1 MHFLRTLLVI
11 STTYFFPL
19 NVLAQTA
26 DSIQNIN
33 ASCPL
38 PTYPTIVDGSETL
51 NSDTYNIWS
60 KSTHIKREK
69 FAKFIGGVTLS
80 GQGQAISADEL
91 FVDRTTSALS
101 ATGNI
106 HFQNPTVDIFASSLD
121 ASKSQNYTELTQSSY
136 QLAGNPGHGSAGN
149 IRITGDGT
157 LTLVDSNFTTCYGE
171 VPDWQIQ
178 ASEISISLDENHG
191 EAYNARF
198 KLFGVPVFYV
208 PYFSFPVSNE
218 RKSGFLYP
226 KFSSSQRTGF
236 QFESPFYWNIAPN
249 MDATITPRYMSKR
262 GLQLLT
268 EFRYLSGQQNGQLNI
283 EYLNKDDELNNDD
296 KRYLARIQ
304 HVGTISENI
313 RAYVDYTTIS
323 DDNYLVD
330 IKSEQYNSNDAY
342 LYQIGEIAYFS
353 DNWFTKLQLQDFE
366 VLGEHQTSYQTLPHI
381 EFSHFTPLNF
391 YHAEFD
397 IYSEI
402 TRFTS
407 NNLALPEAD
416 RYHFEA
422 GLTLPISTPAW
433 FLNSELRV
441 LQTNYHQ
448 TRTEAFNRLEKS
460 VNRTLPKIR
469 LHGGMNFDRDITYFD
484 QAFTQTLE
492 PQLQYL
498 YIPDEDQSAIG
509 VYDTTTLQDDYDGLF
524 RDRRFSG
531 LDRIAQANQYSWGI
545 TSRLLDNDNTEKFRL
560 SVGRIVYLND
570 THVSHNNQQIASSG
584 ESALASELYLSLNRN
599 WQFSS
604 DIQYNTKENSTNR
617 SQSSLDYIFDN
628 NNTIQLNHRY
638 SKNVSGSKLEQVS
651 LLTSVAVNKNWQFV
665 GRVTQDLKDKRSL
678 ESYAGLQYESCCWA
692 VRFAFHRHINSNI
705 DEQNQFQQ
713 NRDEFD
719 SGFMI
724 QFIIKGLGG
733 NRQPIDTTEM
743 FNNSIFG
750 YKRPYFLNN

>member
-11 STTYFFPL
+11 STTSFFSL
-19 NVLAQTA
+19 SVLAQDANST
-26 DSIQNIN
+26 QNIN

-38 PTYPTIVDGSETL
+38 PTYPSIVESESSL
-51 NSDTYNIWS
+51 ISDTYNIWS
-60 KSTHIKREK
+60 KSTNIKREK
-69 FAKFIGGVTLS
+69 FAKFIGGVILS

-106 HFQNPTVDIFASSLD
+106 HFQNSTVDIFASSLD

-149 IRITGDGT
+149 IKVTGDGM

-208 PYFSFPVSNE
+208 PYFSFPVSNA

-268 EFRYLSGQQNGQLNI
+268 EFRYLSGQQNGQLNL
-283 EYLNKDDELNNDD
+283 EYLNKDDELNNNDE
-296 KRYLARIQ
+296 RYLARIQ
-304 HVGTISENI
+304 HVGTISNNI
-313 RAYVDYTTIS
+313 RAYIDYTTIS

-353 DNWFTKLQLQDFE
+353 ENWFTKLQLQDFE

-381 EFSHFTPLNF
+381 EFSHFTPLSF
-391 YHAEFD
+391 YNAEFD

-407 NNLALPEAD
+407 NNLTLPEAD

-448 TRTEAFNRLEKS
+448 TRTDAFDRLEKS
-460 VNRTLPKIR
+460 VSRTLPKIR

-498 YIPDEDQSAIG
+498 YIPNEDQSAIG

-531 LDRIAQANQYSWGI
+531 LDRIAQANQYSWGV
-545 TSRLLDNDNTEKFRL
+545 TSRLLDSENVEKFRL

-570 THVSHNNQQIASSG
+570 THESHNNQQIASSG
-584 ESALASELYLSLNRN
+584 ESALASELYLSLHRN

-604 DIQYNTKENSTNR
+604 DIQYNTKENTTNR